1 MNQRISRLLVSLLA
15 GLLFGAGLAVSGMVN
30 PQRVI
35 GFLDI
40 TGQWD
45 PTLALV
51 MGGALMVTFPA
62 FPWVLRHAR
71 PWFAERFELPTRV
84 KVDPSLIAGAS
95 LFGAG
100 WGLGGF
106 CPGPG
111 IAALATGSVDVLVFV
126 LCMLGGMLL
135 LKFAGR

>member
-1 MNQRISRLLVSLLA
+1 
-15 GLLFGAGLAVSGMVN
+15 MVN